1 MPSSQRIRASLSALI
16 VLTVS
21 AQGAQKSS
29 NSDAASPK
37 PKQDIEFASP
47 ELATLDLFVGSWR
60 VIENHFNTRGE
71 RVATVKGSEEIAW
84 VLDNRAI
91 QRTYTTTASA
101 SVFRAIGLLTWN
113 ESGKKFQGTW
123 FDNNS
128 TTGPTAVRGE
138 WLPGSR
144 TMEFTIES
152 RDKSGSPV
160 QYKVVERLLGLERRV
175 ATTYL
180 VQGGKVIKRMEVEYE
195 RTIPCPDR
203 IRVIYGEDLLG
214 INK

>member
-1 MPSSQRIRASLSALI
+1 MPNSQRIGTGVLALI
-16 VLTVS
+16 VLSVS

-29 NSDAASPK
+29 NSDAASAK
-37 PKQDIEFASP
+37 TKQGIEFASS

-84 VLDNRAI
+84 VLDHRAI

-101 SVFRAIGLLTWN
+101 GVFRAIGLLTWN

-123 FDNNS
+123 FDNSS
-128 TTGPTAVRGE
+128 TTGPTTMHGE
-138 WLPGSR
+138 WLPESR
-144 TMEFTIES
+144 TMEFTVES
-152 RDKSGSPV
+152 RDKGGSTV